1 MKEINIVRDII
12 ESIGL
17 NDDSCCEVNFYS
29 SHTYANCDDNLL
41 IGKFYIIS
49 NIGALLMVQSFNSY
63 SVKYIGKGELKS
75 CTLDIYLKD
84 I

>member
-1 MKEINIVRDII
+1 MMIVRDIL
-12 ESIGL
+12 EKLEL
-17 NDDSCCEVNFYS
+17 NDDSYCEVNIYS

-49 NIGALLMVQSFNSY
+49 NIGTLLLVQTFNSY
-63 SVKYIGKGELKS
+63 KVTYHGKGELRH

-84 I
+84 M